1 MRGAGTD
8 GKGTG
13 KEGERG
19 SEDEHGSVEDVGGM
33 KFGAGAGNRN
43 TVEQRRSARCSGNAK
58 ARAKAS
64 ALSLAHAANTAA
76 APPPTSNATGAVGGD
91 TTTTTTAA
99 ATADDASATSPR
111 PETTSE
117 RKKIGQRVRG
127 LAKERAGR
135 LKGLGSGVRKSLR
148 RESGRES
155 W

>member
-1 MRGAGTD
+1 MRGAGAD
-8 GKGTG
+8 VKGKGKG
-13 KEGERG
+13 KEGELW
-19 SEDEHGSVEDVGGM
+19 SEDEHGSVEDVGAM
-33 KFGAGAGNRN
+33 KFGAGNRT

-64 ALSLAHAANTAA
+64 ALSLAHAA
-76 APPPTSNATGAVGGD
+76 PPTIDNAIGGGD
-91 TTTTTTAA
+91 TTT
-99 ATADDASATSPR
+99 TADDASATSPR